1 MFFVCLRLLFS
12 SKEMELPN
20 DVNMSETGSRK
31 RKKPGY
37 TCMEQRQERIEEQLN
52 VEKDE
57 NVVLRRMLEES
68 QESAEHLTDELRIR
82 NSRVMQLESDLF
94 FMAGDLDEKSIV
106 EEDLREMCKQLQL
119 KVDELEAKKR
129 NDKNLK
135 DMYYKTKGRVLKAFE
150 WEENTANPVLL
161 RAVIEFWHALSHRRT
176 EDDDSEAKQRL
187 TEKHVLNAWK
197 EVTLNGWAGKL
208 RVEFEKEFIRSKRYC
223 PIQMACASDVNC
235 TFNVRAASDIS
246 KCYLSRK
253 KYDRGLLPSDQ
264 TCRRVMQ
271 CVYNGA
277 VQIGFSS
284 FPVHENGN
292 IWCWGDADG
301 RFTNGVNRYVYEVY
315 CKLDPNCELA
325 PDDDPWLIPVTG
337 DLTRVSFRGTAVTMC
352 GVKQADARLP
362 SQQEKGKT
370 MNQSPHMYVP
380 ALAGYADEKRM
391 MPYFDEFVAAFRE
404 IEKRGY
410 CVVNNE
416 QFSVN
421 IRIFVVGDLA
431 FEQKYLGRGGGSFK
445 TIRFCTMCS
454 NTCHFRH
461 KGYPGGC
468 LKHRQLGKVYD
479 EDTGVQTCLC
489 HDVCTPA
496 FLKWEKER
504 FEDLSQR
511 VATRIP
517 MSKIPPWESVGALR
531 GECVKRCV
539 TPKDRQ
545 RVNKMTTEAQ
555 MQRWLLSKSRR
566 KQSSSFSVVR
576 CTVLMFLFLYR
587 RLHINNE

>member
-1 MFFVCLRLLFS
+1 M
-12 SKEMELPN
+12 
-20 DVNMSETGSRK
+20 
-31 RKKPGY
+31 
-37 TCMEQRQERIEEQLN
+37 
-52 VEKDE
+52 
-57 NVVLRRMLEES
+57 
-68 QESAEHLTDELRIR
+68 
-82 NSRVMQLESDLF
+82 
-94 FMAGDLDEKSIV
+94 
-106 EEDLREMCKQLQL
+106 
-119 KVDELEAKKR
+119 
-129 NDKNLK
+129 
-135 DMYYKTKGRVLKAFE
+135 
-150 WEENTANPVLL
+150 
-161 RAVIEFWHALSHRRT
+161 
-176 EDDDSEAKQRL
+176 
-187 TEKHVLNAWK
+187 
-197 EVTLNGWAGKL
+197 NGWAGKL
-208 RVEFEKEFIRSKRYC
+208 GVELEKEFIRSKRYC

-235 TFNVRAASDIS
+235 TFNVRAASDIA
-246 KCYLSRK
+246 KCDLSRK
-253 KYDRGLLPSDQ
+253 KYERGLLPSDQ

-421 IRIFVVGDLA
+421 IRSFVVGDLA

-539 TPKDRQ
+539 TPQDRQ

-566 KQSSSFSVVR
+566 KQSSSFSVVL
-576 CTVLMFLFLYR
+576 CTVLTFLFLYR
-587 RLHINNE
+587 RLHTNNE

>member
-1 MFFVCLRLLFS
+1 MKS
-12 SKEMELPN
+12 QN
-20 DVNMSETGSRK
+20 DVDISETGSRK

-37 TCMEQRQERIEEQLN
+37 TCMKQRQERIEAQLN
-52 VEKDE
+52 EQKGE
-57 NVVLRRMLEES
+57 NAVLQRMLEES
-68 QESAEHLTDELRIR
+68 KGSVEDLTKQLRETLVSFEEQKSNLQHELRSR
-82 NSRVMQLESDLF
+82 NSRVMQLEADLF

-106 EEDLREMCKQLQL
+106 EEDLRKMCNQLQK
-119 KVDELEAKKR
+119 KVDRLEAEKR
-129 NDKNLK
+129 NDAKLK
-135 DMYYKTKGRVLKAFE
+135 DMYYKTKVRVLKAFE
-150 WEENTANPVLL
+150 WEETTADPVLL
-161 RAVIEFWHALSHRRT
+161 RAVIEFWHALSKRRT

-187 TEKHVLNAWK
+187 TEKDVQKAWK
-197 EVTLNGWAGKL
+197 EVTLNGWAGKMRL
-208 RVEFEKEFIRSKRYC
+208 QLQKEFIRSKRYC
-223 PIQMACASDVNC
+223 PIQMARSSDVNC
-235 TFNVRAASDIS
+235 TFNVRAASDIA
-246 KCYLSRK
+246 KCDLSRK
-253 KYDRGLLPSDQ
+253 KYERGLLPSDQ

-292 IWCWGDADG
+292 IWCWGDVDG

-315 CKLDPNCELA
+315 YKLDPNCELA

-380 ALAGYADEKRM
+380 ALAGYTDEKRM
-391 MPYFDEFVAAFRE
+391 MPYFDEFVAAFKQ

-421 IRIFVVGDLA
+421 IRCFVVGDLA

-445 TIRFCTMCS
+445 TTRFCTMCS

-468 LKHRQLGKVYD
+468 LKHRKQGKVYA

-489 HDVCTPA
+489 HDVCTPE
-496 FLKWEKER
+496 FLQLEKER

-511 VATRIP
+511 VAPRIP

-539 TPKDRQ
+539 TTQDRQ

-566 KQSSSFSVVR
+566 KRSSF
-576 CTVLMFLFLYR
+576 FL
-587 RLHINNE
+587 